1 MVIMPRESMRLFPLR
16 LPPPPPLRR
25 PSAARAV
32 QVGEAAGGRGAR
44 ARGEGEG
51 ERGAALAVTKLGE
64 SQLEAAT
71 AQSNAR
77 MEAVLLLS
85 LAGVVVL
92 LPLTPGRGSAD
103 GISNYR
109 MQKRAV
115 K

>member
-1 MVIMPRESMRLFPLR
+1 MVIMTRECMRLFPLR

-32 QVGEAAGGRGAR
+32 QVGEAAGGRG

-85 LAGVVVL
+85 LAVVVL

>member
-1 MVIMPRESMRLFPLR
+1 MVIMPRECMRLFPLR
-16 LPPPPPLRR
+16 FPPPPPLRR
-25 PSAARAV
+25 PGRAS
-32 QVGEAAGGRGAR
+32 GRGSGR
-44 ARGEGEG
+44 ARGEG